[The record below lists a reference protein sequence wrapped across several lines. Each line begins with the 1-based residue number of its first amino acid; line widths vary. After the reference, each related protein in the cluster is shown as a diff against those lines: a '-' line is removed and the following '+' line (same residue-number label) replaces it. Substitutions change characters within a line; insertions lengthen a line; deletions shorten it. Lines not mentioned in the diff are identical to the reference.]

1 MRHPDLDPRAAAL
14 LDFWFGAHDDDATV
28 AAAQA
33 PLWWQHHAEADRE
46 VKDRFGGLADH
57 AEAGALDA
65 WAATPHGLL
74 ALVLLLDQAPR
85 MVHRGT
91 PRAFATDRAARA
103 LTRTAL
109 ARGFDRELRPIE
121 QLFVL
126 LPLEHSETLADQEEA
141 VERLRALEAAVPP
154 AWRET
159 FEGFTAYAVAHRDV
173 IARFGRF
180 PHRNEILGRESTDAE
195 RAYLAE
201 PGAGF

>member
-1 MRHPDLDPRAAAL
+1 MYRTSSHPQVEEL
-14 LDFWFGAHDDDATV
+14 LSFWFGDRVDDAEAADEQAQLWWKHTPAADAEV
-28 AAAQA
+28 RQRFGALAEHAAAGE
-33 PLWWQHHAEADRE
+33 LDGWAD
-46 VKDRFGGLADH
+46 
-57 AEAGALDA
+57 
-65 WAATPHGLL
+65 TPRGLL
-74 ALVLLLDQAPR
+74 ALILLLDQVPR

-91 PRAFATDRAARA
+91 PRAFAADRAARA

-109 ARGFDRELRPIE
+109 ARRYERQLRPIE
-121 QLFVL
+121 QLFLL

-141 VERLRALEAAVPP
+141 VERFQALEASVPA
-154 AWRET
+154 AWRKT

-180 PHRNEILGRESTDAE
+180 PHRNDILGRESTDPE